1 MISVLGK
8 FPDFW
13 EAENAEYRAYILDQD
28 GHVSRAIELVCP
40 DDETAKKQARQ
51 LVDGHNVELWQGDR
65 QIATFD
71 REPE

>member
-1 MISVLGK
+1 VISVLGK

-71 REPE
+71 CEPE